1 MKYLSL
7 TLLIFVTSACN
18 NNGQRAENND
28 SSIREDQNQWT
39 TNPEDSM
46 AIVSIVDLLQQRGK
60 FEEREKIWAEDGRWL
75 QSFGRVFYGRDT
87 IIAFNKMLETYPGY
101 ENSYIGRMDEP
112 EIKFIRPD
120 VVVVHQYKEREG
132 QTASNIG
139 TRKINQTYIFTKE
152 DGNWL
157 LRDLVTMDE
166 KQPPK
171 KSTE

>member
-7 TLLIFVTSACN
+7 PLLIFIAFACN
-18 NNGQRAENND
+18 NNGQINENND
-28 SSIREDQNQWT
+28 SSITEEKNQWT

-46 AIVSIVDLLQQRGK
+46 AIVAIVDLLQQRGK
-60 FEEREKIWAEDGRWL
+60 FEEHKKIWAEDGRWL

-87 IIAFNKMLETYPGY
+87 IIAFKKRLETYPGY
-101 ENSYIGRMDEP
+101 ENSYIGRLDEP
-112 EIKFIRPD
+112 EIKFLRPD

-132 QTASNIG
+132 QTVSNIG

-166 KQPPK
+166 KQAPPK
-171 KSTE
+171 